1 MGHNSSVH
9 LTANRNTV
17 MNPTVGRLR
26 LEAAALRNPST
37 NLSRSVWWNRISLYT
52 GRTTSKK
59 NRFHSALVR
68 RASARSDSTSGGV
81 RDVYSGWHFFHSLNH
96 LLPDVIFVWCPLTRC
111 SRAILTASST
121 NCALWRRQ
129 YTWHCCRAE
138 TSSAIHCKSSH
149 IYILVGRE
157 TGLARCLQPGGD
169 LLIINRRLWSPS
181 LKLHHSSTD
190 VVADTL
196 SDCVVIDRIAAC
208 TKSQACLSTNHLG
221 HCLHH
226 KAWVVWQRISSISV
240 AATLRGG
247 CIRCVVS
254 PWRGTCR

>member
-1 MGHNSSVH
+1 M
-9 LTANRNTV
+9 R
-17 MNPTVGRLR
+17 
-26 LEAAALRNPST
+26 EASNA
-37 NLSRSVWWNRISLYT
+37 ISLYA

-68 RASARSDSTSGGV
+68 RVSARSDSTSCGV
-81 RDVYSGWHFFHSLNH
+81 RDVYSGWRFFHSLNH
-96 LLPDVIFVWCPLTRC
+96 LFPDVIFVGCPFTRC
-111 SRAILTASST
+111 SKAILTASST
-121 NCALWRRQ
+121 TSALWRTQ
-129 YTWHCCRAE
+129 YTLHCSRAE

-157 TGLARCLQPGGD
+157 TGLALCLQPGGD
-169 LLIINRRLWSPS
+169 FSVINHRLWSPS
-181 LKLHHSSTD
+181 FKLHYFSTD

-196 SDCVVIDRIAAC
+196 SDRLVIDRIAAC
-208 TKSQACLSTNHLG
+208 TRSQTCLSTNHLG

-247 CIRCVVS
+247 CVRCVIS
-254 PWRGTCR
+254 PWRGT